1 MKLMRIEVFNYRN
14 INGLVVDFHP
24 KSNYIIGENNLGKS
38 NFLAL
43 MEIVCNGRSFEESDF
58 CSAEEPIEILLNLDL
73 LPYEYGFFGDNFCPD
88 DASILKIRYSQAI
101 SDAYPTIVCCDTG
114 DSIPARQLR
123 KIHFL
128 KYDTNSVPGKVL
140 RLDSKKG
147 AGMIV
152 NSMIE
157 RYIASSGGEQSFLD
171 TGKVDGLTTFIND
184 HLGKIRSFSDY
195 SIKAA
200 IAEEPAEMLS
210 RLFYLSDGE
219 RKIDATGS
227 GVQFMAMASIDI
239 LCQIMNIYNSKAVL
253 FDEQLYVNEHG
264 EKYLPVVLSIDE
276 PEVHL
281 HPFLQRS
288 LITYY
293 KRILCNEDAGFKELL
308 QMCFGIDG
316 LDGQLVIVTHSTDS
330 LVDNYRNL
338 IRFYRKDDA
347 TRAISGPTL
356 NLTDANEKHLL
367 KHFPE
372 IKEAFYS
379 HCAILIEGDTEYGC
393 IREFANKLDISLD
406 ECEISVINANGEH
419 SIKPLRQL
427 LEAFGIPSVVIY
439 DKDVRQGQVPGECE
453 FFTQELCFEIEIVKN
468 LINHSQT
475 ELVRTIVQE
484 LDSDGENVVLDLD
497 FVKKGYK
504 KMQVDLSGY
513 IPKKL
518 SDVQESATEEFCNM
532 YSTWY
537 MVKKGILLGRTIGE
551 LLTAELIPTCYADA
565 IQKAREVAINV

>member
-1 MKLMRIEVFNYRN
+1 MKLTRIEISNYRN
-14 INGLVVDFHP
+14 IDGLIVDFHP
-24 KSNYIIGENNLGKS
+24 ASNYIIGENNLGKS

-58 CSAEEPIEILLNLDL
+58 CSAEVPIEVLLNLTL
-73 LPYEYGFFGDNFCPD
+73 LPFEYGFFGDNFCPD
-88 DASILKIRYSQAI
+88 DASVLKIRYSQGVA
-101 SDAYPTIVCCDTG
+101 DAYPTIVCCDTG
-114 DSIPARQLR
+114 ESIPARQLR

-152 NSMIE
+152 NNIVE
-157 RYIASSGGEQSFLD
+157 RYISSSEGGESFLN
-171 TGKVDGLTTFIND
+171 TGNVDGLTSFINA

-195 SIKAA
+195 SIKAV
-200 IAEEPAEMLS
+200 ISEDPAEMLS
-210 RLFYLSDGE
+210 HLFHLSDGD
-219 RKIDATGS
+219 RRIDTTGS

-239 LCQIMNIYNSKAVL
+239 LCQIMSIYNSKAVP
-253 FDEQLYVNEHG
+253 FEEQLYVNEAG
-264 EKYLPVVLSIDE
+264 KKYLPVVLSIDE

-293 KRILCNEDAGFKELL
+293 KRILCNEDEGFQELL

-330 LVDNYRNL
+330 FVDNYQNL
-338 IRFYRKDDA
+338 IRFHRKDD
-347 TRAISGPTL
+347 TTQAISGPTL
-356 NLTDANEKHLL
+356 NLSDANEKHLL

-393 IREFANKLDISLD
+393 VREFANKLGISLD
-406 ECEISVINANGEH
+406 EYEISVINANGES

-427 LEAFGIPSVVIY
+427 LAAFGIPSIVIY
-439 DKDVRQGQVPGECE
+439 DNDVKEGQTPGERE

-468 LINHSQT
+468 LINHSET
-475 ELVRTIVQE
+475 ALIRKIVQE
-484 LDSDGENVVLDLD
+484 LDADGESIVLDLE
-497 FVKKGYK
+497 FVKKGFK
-504 KMQVDLSGY
+504 KMRVDTSNY
-513 IPKKL
+513 VPKKL
-518 SDVQESATEEFCNM
+518 CEIQEANTEEFSNM
-532 YSTWY
+532 YSAWL
-537 MVKKGILLGRTIGE
+537 MAKKGILLGRTIGD
-551 LLTAELIPTCYADA
+551 LLPSELIPSCYADA
-565 IQKAREVAINV
+565 IRKAQEVAMNV

>member
-1 MKLMRIEVFNYRN
+1 MKLTRIEVSNYRN
-14 INGLVVDFHP
+14 IDGLIVDFHP
-24 KSNYIIGENNLGKS
+24 MSNYIIGENNLGKS

-43 MEIVCNGRSFEESDF
+43 MEIVCNGRSFEEGDF
-58 CSAEEPIEILLNLDL
+58 CSAEEPIEILLSLKL
-73 LPYEYGFFGDNFCPD
+73 LPCEYGFFGDNFCPD
-88 DASILKIRYSQAI
+88 DASILKIRYSQEI
-101 SDAYPTIVCCDTG
+101 SDVYPTIVCCDTG
-114 DSIPARQLR
+114 DSITARQLR

-152 NSMIE
+152 NSIIE
-157 RYIASSGGEQSFLD
+157 RYISSTGGDQSFLN
-171 TGKVDGLTTFIND
+171 TGKVDGLRTFINE
-184 HLGKIRSFSDY
+184 HLAKIRSFSDY

-200 IAEEPAEMLS
+200 IAEEPSEMLS

-239 LCQIMNIYNSKAVL
+239 LCQIMSIYNSKAV
-253 FDEQLYVNEHG
+253 FFEEQLYVNEDG

-293 KRILCNEDAGFKELL
+293 KRILRNEDAGFKELL

-316 LDGQLVIVTHSTDS
+316 LDGQLVIVTHSTDA

-338 IRFYRKDDA
+338 IRFHKKDDV
-347 TRAISGPTL
+347 TRAISGATL

-393 IREFANKLDISLD
+393 MREFADKLAVSLD

-419 SIKPLRQL
+419 SIKPLRRL

-439 DKDVRQGQVPGECE
+439 DKDVQQGQVPGDCE

-468 LINHSQT
+468 LINHGQT
-475 ELVRTIVQE
+475 ALVRKIVQE
-484 LDSDGENVVLDLD
+484 LDADGENVVLDLD

-504 KMQVDLSGY
+504 KLQVDTSCFV
-513 IPKKL
+513 PKKL
-518 SDVQESATEEFCNM
+518 SEVHETATEEFCNM

-551 LLTAELIPTCYADA
+551 LLSAELIPACYADA
-565 IQKAREVAINV
+565 IRKAREVAINV

>member
-1 MKLMRIEVFNYRN
+1 MKLTRIEVSNYRN
-14 INGLVVDFHP
+14 IDGLIVDFHP
-24 KSNYIIGENNLGKS
+24 MSNYIIGENNLGKS

-43 MEIVCNGRSFEESDF
+43 MEIVCNGRSFEEGDF
-58 CSAEEPIEILLNLDL
+58 CSAEEAIEILLSLKL
-73 LPYEYGFFGDNFCPD
+73 LPCEYGFFGDNFCPD
-88 DASILKIRYSQAI
+88 DASILKIRYSQEI
-101 SDAYPTIVCCDTG
+101 SDVYPTIVCCDTG
-114 DSIPARQLR
+114 DSITARQLR

-152 NSMIE
+152 NSIIE
-157 RYIASSGGEQSFLD
+157 RYISSTGGDQSFLN
-171 TGKVDGLTTFIND
+171 TGKVDGLRTFINE
-184 HLGKIRSFSDY
+184 HLAKIRSFSDY

-200 IAEEPAEMLS
+200 IAEEPSEMLS

-239 LCQIMNIYNSKAVL
+239 LCQIMSIYNSKAV
-253 FDEQLYVNEHG
+253 FFEEQLYVNEDG

-293 KRILCNEDAGFKELL
+293 KRILRNEDAGFKELL

-316 LDGQLVIVTHSTDS
+316 LDGQLVIVTHSTDA

-338 IRFYRKDDA
+338 IRFHKKDDV
-347 TRAISGPTL
+347 TRAISGATL

-393 IREFANKLDISLD
+393 MREFADKLAVSLD

-419 SIKPLRQL
+419 SIKPLRRL

-439 DKDVRQGQVPGECE
+439 DKDVQQGQVPGDCE

-468 LINHSQT
+468 LINHGQT
-475 ELVRTIVQE
+475 ALVRKIVQE
-484 LDSDGENVVLDLD
+484 LDADGENVVLDLD

-504 KMQVDLSGY
+504 KLQVDTSCFV
-513 IPKKL
+513 PKKL
-518 SDVQESATEEFCNM
+518 SEVHETATEEFCNM

-551 LLTAELIPTCYADA
+551 LLSAELIPACYADA
-565 IQKAREVAINV
+565 IRKAREVAINV

>member
-1 MKLMRIEVFNYRN
+1 MKLTRIEVSNYRN
-14 INGLVVDFHP
+14 IDGLIVDFHP
-24 KSNYIIGENNLGKS
+24 MSNYIIGENNLGKS

-43 MEIVCNGRSFEESDF
+43 MEIVCNGRSFEEGDF
-58 CSAEEPIEILLNLDL
+58 CSAEEPIEILLSLKL
-73 LPYEYGFFGDNFCPD
+73 LPCEYGFFGDNFCPD
-88 DASILKIRYSQAI
+88 DASILKIRYSQEI
-101 SDAYPTIVCCDTG
+101 SDVYPTIVCCDTG
-114 DSIPARQLR
+114 DSITARQLR

-152 NSMIE
+152 NSIIE
-157 RYIASSGGEQSFLD
+157 RYISSTGGDQSFLN
-171 TGKVDGLTTFIND
+171 TGKVDGLRTFINE
-184 HLGKIRSFSDY
+184 HLAKIRSFSDY

-200 IAEEPAEMLS
+200 IAEEPSEMLS

-239 LCQIMNIYNSKAVL
+239 LCQIMSIYNSKAV
-253 FDEQLYVNEHG
+253 FFEEQLYVNEDG
-264 EKYLPVVLSIDE
+264 KKYLPVVLSIDE

-293 KRILCNEDAGFKELL
+293 KRILRNEDAGFKELL

-316 LDGQLVIVTHSTDS
+316 LDGQLVIVTHSTDA

-338 IRFYRKDDA
+338 IRFHKKDDG
-347 TRAISGPTL
+347 TRAISGATL

-393 IREFANKLDISLD
+393 MREFACKLDIPLD
-406 ECEISVINANGEH
+406 EYEISVINANGEQ
-419 SIKPLRQL
+419 SIKPLRRL

-439 DKDVRQGQVPGECE
+439 DKDVQQGQTPGDYE

-475 ELVRTIVQE
+475 ALVRKIVQE
-484 LDSDGENVVLDLD
+484 LDADGENVILDLD

-504 KMQVDLSGY
+504 KLQVDPSCY
-513 IPKKL
+513 VPKKL
-518 SDVQESATEEFCNM
+518 SEVHEAATEEFCNM

-537 MVKKGILLGRTIGE
+537 MAKKGILLGRTIGE
-551 LLTAELIPTCYADA
+551 LLSAELIPDCYADA
-565 IQKAREVAINV
+565 IRKAREVAINV

>member
-1 MKLMRIEVFNYRN
+1 MKLTRIEVSNYRN
-14 INGLVVDFHP
+14 IDGLVVDFHP
-24 KSNYIIGENNLGKS
+24 MSNYIIGENNLGKS

-58 CSAEEPIEILLNLDL
+58 CSAEEPIEILLSLKL
-73 LPYEYGFFGDNFCPD
+73 LQCEYGFFGDNFCPE
-88 DASILKIRYSQAI
+88 DASVLKIRYSQGI
-101 SDAYPTIVCCDTG
+101 SDTYPTIVCCDTG
-114 DSIPARQLR
+114 ESIPARQLR

-128 KYDTNSVPGKVL
+128 KYDTNSIPGKVL
-140 RLDSKKG
+140 RLDSKRG

-157 RYIASSGGEQSFLD
+157 RYISSTGGEQSFLN
-171 TGKVDGLTTFIND
+171 TSKVDGLTTFINE

-195 SIKAA
+195 SIKAT
-200 IAEEPAEMLS
+200 ISEEPAEMLS

-239 LCQIMNIYNSKAVL
+239 LCQIMSIYNSKAVL
-253 FDEQLYVNEHG
+253 FDEQLYVNENG
-264 EKYLPVVLSIDE
+264 EKFLPVVLSIDE

-338 IRFYRKDDA
+338 IRFHKKDDT
-347 TRAISGPTL
+347 TRAISGSTL

-393 IREFANKLDISLD
+393 MREFANKLGVSLD
-406 ECEISVINANGEH
+406 EYEISVINANGEH
-419 SIKPLRQL
+419 SIKPLRKL
-427 LEAFGIPSVVIY
+427 LDAFGIPSVVIY
-439 DKDVRQGQVPGECE
+439 DNDVKQGQTPGDCE
-453 FFTQELCFEIEIVKN
+453 FFTNELCFEIEIVKN
-468 LINHSQT
+468 LIHHGQT
-475 ELVRTIVQE
+475 TLVRQIVQE
-484 LDSDGENVVLDLD
+484 LDSDGENVILDLD
-497 FVKKGYK
+497 FIKKGFK
-504 KMQVDLSGY
+504 KMQVATTGY
-513 IPKKL
+513 VPKKL
-518 SDVQESATEEFCNM
+518 SEVQETAIEEFCNM

-551 LLTAELIPTCYADA
+551 LLAPELIPACYSDA
-565 IQKAREVAINV
+565 IWKAREVAINV

>member
-1 MKLMRIEVFNYRN
+1 MKLTRIEVSNYRN
-14 INGLVVDFHP
+14 ISGLVVDFHP
-24 KSNYIIGENNLGKS
+24 MSNYIIGENNLGKS

-43 MEIVCNGRSFEESDF
+43 MDIVCNGRIFEESDF
-58 CSAEEPIEILLNLDL
+58 CSTENPIEIVLSLKL
-73 LPYEYGFFGDNFCPD
+73 LPCEYGFFGDNFCPE
-88 DASILKIRYSQAI
+88 DASVLKIRYSQGI

-114 DSIPARQLR
+114 DSIPVRQLR

-128 KYDTNSVPGKVL
+128 KYDTNSIPGKVL

-157 RYIASSGGEQSFLD
+157 RYIASTGGEQSFLN
-171 TGKVDGLTTFIND
+171 TSKVDGLTAFINE

-200 IAEEPAEMLS
+200 ISEEPAEMLS

-239 LCQIMNIYNSKAVL
+239 LCQIMSIYNSKAVL
-253 FDEQLYVNEHG
+253 FDEQLYVNENG
-264 EKYLPVVLSIDE
+264 ERYLPVVLSIDE

-338 IRFYRKDDA
+338 IRFHKKDDT
-347 TRAISGPTL
+347 TRAISGSTL

-393 IREFANKLDISLD
+393 MREFANKLGVSLD
-406 ECEISVINANGEH
+406 EHEISVINANGEH
-419 SIKPLRQL
+419 SIKPLRKL
-427 LEAFGIPSVVIY
+427 LDAFGIPSVVIY
-439 DKDVRQGQVPGECE
+439 DNDVKQGQTPGDCE
-453 FFTQELCFEIEIVKN
+453 FFTQELCFEIEVVKN
-468 LINHSQT
+468 LIRHGQT
-475 ELVRTIVQE
+475 ALVRKIVQE
-484 LDSDGENVVLDLD
+484 LDSDGEGVILDLD
-497 FVKKGYK
+497 FVKKGFK
-504 KMQVDLSGY
+504 KMQIATTGY
-513 IPKKL
+513 VPKKL
-518 SDVQESATEEFCNM
+518 SEVQEAATEEFCNM

-537 MVKKGILLGRTIGE
+537 MAKKGILLGRTIGE
-551 LLTAELIPTCYADA
+551 LLTSELIPACYSDA
-565 IQKAREVAINV
+565 IWKAREVAINV

>member
-1 MKLMRIEVFNYRN
+1 MKLTRIEVSNYRN
-14 INGLVVDFHP
+14 ISGLVVDFHP
-24 KSNYIIGENNLGKS
+24 MSNYIIGENNLGKS

-43 MEIVCNGRSFEESDF
+43 MDIVCNGRIFEESDF
-58 CSAEEPIEILLNLDL
+58 CSTENPIEIVLSLKL
-73 LPYEYGFFGDNFCPD
+73 LPCEYGFFGDYFCPA
-88 DASILKIRYSQAI
+88 DASVLKIRYSQGI
-101 SDAYPTIVCCDTG
+101 SDTYPTIVCCDTG
-114 DSIPARQLR
+114 DSIPVRQLR

-128 KYDTNSVPGKVL
+128 KYDTNSIPGKVL

-157 RYIASSGGEQSFLD
+157 RYIASTGGEQSFLN
-171 TGKVDGLTTFIND
+171 TSKVDGLTAFINE

-200 IAEEPAEMLS
+200 ISEEPAEMLS

-239 LCQIMNIYNSKAVL
+239 LCQIMSIYNSKAVL
-253 FDEQLYVNEHG
+253 FDEQLYVNENG

-338 IRFYRKDDA
+338 IRFHKKDDT
-347 TRAISGPTL
+347 TRAISGSTL

-393 IREFANKLDISLD
+393 MREFANKLGVSLD
-406 ECEISVINANGEH
+406 EHEISVINANGEH
-419 SIKPLRQL
+419 SIKPLRKL
-427 LEAFGIPSVVIY
+427 LDAFGIPSVVIY
-439 DKDVRQGQVPGECE
+439 DNDVKQGQTPGDCE
-453 FFTQELCFEIEIVKN
+453 FFTQELCFEIEVVKN
-468 LINHSQT
+468 LIRHGQT
-475 ELVRTIVQE
+475 ALVRRIVQE
-484 LDSDGENVVLDLD
+484 LDSDGEGVILDLD
-497 FVKKGYK
+497 FVKKSFK
-504 KMQVDLSGY
+504 KMQIATTGY
-513 IPKKL
+513 VPKKL
-518 SDVQESATEEFCNM
+518 SEVQEAATEEFCNM

-537 MVKKGILLGRTIGE
+537 MAKKGILLGRTIGE
-551 LLTAELIPTCYADA
+551 LLTSELIPACYADA
-565 IQKAREVAINV
+565 IWKAREVAINV